1 MQHVRMWYACEHEDV
16 DQLVRM
22 AVESSQCT
30 MCVSCKIVCLCD
42 LQAAPAAVDMFDCD
56 GVTTTVTTI
65 SLHPDDDL

>member
-1 MQHVRMWYACEHEDV
+1 MWCACQHEDAEE
-16 DQLVRM
+16 LVRM
-22 AVESSQCT
+22 AVDSSQRT
-30 MCVSCKIVCLCD
+30 MCVSCKTVCLCD